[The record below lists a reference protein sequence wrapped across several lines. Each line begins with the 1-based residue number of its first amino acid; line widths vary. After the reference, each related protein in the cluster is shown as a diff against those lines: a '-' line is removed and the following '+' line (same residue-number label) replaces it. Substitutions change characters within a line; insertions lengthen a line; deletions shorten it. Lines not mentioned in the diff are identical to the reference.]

1 MAVSRASHKRSP
13 RRGAAVVEFALIA
26 PLFCGLFLGFIEF
39 GRMVMVQ
46 QILVNAA
53 RVGARSAI
61 LAGVTPAQAETV
73 MSNYLTSAGIT
84 GATTSVSPSNAGSGT
99 AVTVTVSVPCSN
111 VAWTGALTWFKGS
124 TLTSTVVMIH
134 E

>member
-1 MAVSRASHKRSP
+1 MLTFPTFRKRSR
-13 RRGAAVVEFALIA
+13 RRGAAIVEFALTV
-26 PLFCGLFLGFIEF
+26 PLFFTLFLGIVEF

-61 LAGVTPAQAETV
+61 LAGVSATQAQTV

-84 GATTSVSPSNAGSGT
+84 GATTSVSPTNAGSGT
-99 AVTVTVSVPCSN
+99 AVTVTVSVPCSS
-111 VAWTGALTWFKGS
+111 VAWTGALTWFKS
-124 TLTSTVVMIH
+124 SSLSSTVVMIH